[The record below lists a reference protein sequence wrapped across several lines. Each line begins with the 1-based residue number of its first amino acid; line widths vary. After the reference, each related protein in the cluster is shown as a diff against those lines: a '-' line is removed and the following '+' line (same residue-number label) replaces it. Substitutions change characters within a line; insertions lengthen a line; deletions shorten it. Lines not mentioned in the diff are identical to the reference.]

1 MLLKPNTVI
10 KEYKVVEFLH
20 TNRRAYREEYV
31 GINNENKTVLIVTY
45 DTTSQKL
52 SKNAYIKE
60 IGFQSC
66 VFSPSFM
73 ELCDDF
79 VTVIRKKRI
88 QVLVYKYQKTITL
101 EEAMYLGK
109 IKQDDA
115 LRIFFDIAIGV
126 KELKYCCHDAIHTN
140 LSPKTVM
147 VYWDKRKK
155 ARGIITNLQYVYNY
169 CIKKNTIDY
178 DELNPCYT
186 PPEYDTGCMSERSME
201 FSIALLLAFMLQ
213 GYHPWLMPIDSTDS
227 NHRKQFTMAKPVFN
241 VPAKLIDCLYKALQ
255 PIPQHRYE
263 TIEEFVSEAMKS
275 SPFKMPVTYECFGK
289 GCAPKKKKR
298 NADIKS

>member
-31 GINNENKTVLIVTY
+31 GINNENKTVLIVAY

-101 EEAMYLGK
+101 EEAMY
-109 IKQDDA
+109 
-115 LRIFFDIAIGV
+115 R
-126 KELKYCCHDAIHTN
+126 
-140 LSPKTVM
+140 S
-147 VYWDKRKK
+147 KR
-155 ARGIITNLQYVYNY
+155 AQV
-169 CIKKNTIDY
+169 
-178 DELNPCYT
+178 
-186 PPEYDTGCMSERSME
+186 
-201 FSIALLLAFMLQ
+201 LL
-213 GYHPWLMPIDSTDS
+213 P
-227 NHRKQFTMAKPVFN
+227 
-241 VPAKLIDCLYKALQ
+241 
-255 PIPQHRYE
+255 
-263 TIEEFVSEAMKS
+263 
-275 SPFKMPVTYECFGK
+275 
-289 GCAPKKKKR
+289 
-298 NADIKS
+298 